1 MDEEEVPDTII
12 RLWELVAAMPEQWQ
26 NVGVDFMW
34 KISKVEPS
42 LPTFISRADV
52 KNGIADGEII
62 GDYQQAA

>member
-1 MDEEEVPDTII
+1 
-12 RLWELVAAMPEQWQ
+12 MPEQWQ

-42 LPTFISRADV
+42 LPTISRADV
-52 KNGIADGEII
+52 KNGIAAGEII